1 MSGGDP
7 TIAIYD
13 AQAGAYA
20 ARNAEL
26 FELPQAQAFANK
38 LPEAARILDFGCGP
52 GQYSGWFANQ
62 GFHVDAWDASA
73 EMLRLAAQH
82 KGIITRLA
90 RLNELSETGRFD
102 GVWANFSLLHAERAD
117 LPDLLTRIHHALTPS
132 GVFHIAMKLGTGA
145 GPDKIGRY
153 YTYYGEAELEDLLSA
168 AGFKIMEK
176 HLFDGVG
183 LDGTAGHYITLLCH
197 G

>member
-26 FELPQAQAFANK
+26 FELPQAQAFAAS
-38 LPEAARILDFGCGP
+38 LPTQALILDLGCGP
-52 GQYSGWFANQ
+52 GQYAGWFAAQ
-62 GFHVDAWDASA
+62 GFRVEAWDGSS
-73 EMLRLAAQH
+73 EMLALAEQH
-82 KGIITRLA
+82 DGVATRLA
-90 RLNELSETGRFD
+90 RFEDLSDAAAFD
-102 GVWANFSLLHAERAD
+102 GIWANFSLLHAERAD

>member
-26 FELPQAQAFANK
+26 FELPQAQAFAAS
-38 LPEAARILDFGCGP
+38 LPTQALILDLGCGP
-52 GQYSGWFANQ
+52 GQYAGWFAAQ
-62 GFHVDAWDASA
+62 GFRVEAWDGSS
-73 EMLRLAAQH
+73 EMLALAEQH
-82 KGIITRLA
+82 DGVATRLA
-90 RLNELSETGRFD
+90 RFEDLSDAAAFD
-102 GVWANFSLLHAERAD
+102 GIWANFSLLHAKRTD
-117 LPDLLTRIHHALTPS
+117 LSDLLTRIHHALTPS

>member
-13 AQAGAYA
+13 TRAGAYA

-26 FELPQAQAFANK
+26 FELPQAQAFAAS
-38 LPEAARILDFGCGP
+38 LPTQALILDLGCGP
-52 GQYSGWFANQ
+52 GQYAGWFAAQ
-62 GFHVDAWDASA
+62 GFRVEAWDGSS
-73 EMLRLAAQH
+73 EMLALAEQH
-82 KGIITRLA
+82 DGVATRLA
-90 RLNELSETGRFD
+90 RLEDLSDAAAFD
-102 GVWANFSLLHAERAD
+102 GIWANFSLLHAKRTD

>member
-1 MSGGDP
+1 MSDADRTLP
-7 TIAIYD
+7 IYD
-13 AQAGAYA
+13 AQASAYA

-26 FELPQAQAFANK
+26 YELPQAQSFVAA
-38 LPEAARILDFGCGP
+38 LPKQAHILDLGCGP
-52 GQYSGWFANQ
+52 GQYASWFAAQ
-62 GFHVDAWDASA
+62 GFRVEAWDGSS
-73 EMLRLAAQH
+73 EMLTLAAQH
-82 KGIITRLA
+82 GGVTTRLA
-90 RLNELSETGRFD
+90 RFEDLTNEAAFD
-102 GVWANFSLLHAERAD
+102 GIWANFSLLHAERSD
-117 LPDLLTRIHHALTPS
+117 LPDLLARIHRALTPS

-168 AGFKIMEK
+168 ADFKIMEK